1 MKKLDEIRQE
11 VGVKNDKVI
20 SKELQDY
27 CIAWLTNHIRVTDVW
42 LLRRNDS

>member
-27 CIAWLTNHIRVTDVW
+27 CIAWLTNHIRVTDVS
-42 LLRRNDS
+42 LLRGIDS

>member
-1 MKKLDEIRQE
+1 LKKLDEIRQE
-11 VGVKNDKVI
+11 VGVKNEKMI

-42 LLRRNDS
+42 LLRGIDA